1 MATIKAAQVKE
12 LRDKTGVGMMD
23 AKKALVET
31 DGDMNAAVDYLRE
44 KGVSKAAKKAD
55 RIAAEGL
62 ANVYIEGNVAAIAEI
77 NSETDFVSKND
88 KFQNLVK
95 GITKTVAT
103 HNPASVED
111 ALGLDMNGETIQDTI
126 TEATQTIGEKITF
139 RRFAV
144 VEKTDNDVFGDY
156 EHMGGRITVLS
167 TVEGT
172 NDEEVAR
179 NVSMHIAAINPKFIT
194 RDEISQDER
203 DHELNVLT
211 EQAKNEG
218 KPANIV
224 EKMVQGRLSKWL
236 AEVSLVDQ
244 PYVKDPDKTVGEYLK
259 ENGASI
265 KSFIRYEVGEGIE
278 KRTEDFAA
286 EVQSQLGKK

>member
-1 MATIKAAQVKE
+1 MANIKAAQVKE

-31 DGDMNAAVDYLRE
+31 NGDMDAAIDYLRE

-62 ANVYIEGNVAAIAEI
+62 ANVYTEGNIAAIAEI
-77 NSETDFVSKND
+77 NSETDFVSKNE

-95 GITKTVAT
+95 DITKTVAD
-103 HNPASVED
+103 NKPASVED
-111 ALGLDMNGETIQDTI
+111 ALELDMGGDSMSSVI
-126 TEATQTIGEKITF
+126 TEATTTIGEKITL

-144 VEKTDNDVFGDY
+144 LEKTEGEVFGDY
-156 EHMGGRITVLS
+156 EHMGGRIAVL
-167 TVEGT
+167 THVEGS
-172 NDEEVAR
+172 DVSVAR
-179 NVSMHIAAINPKFIT
+179 DVAMHIAAINPKYIT
-194 RDEISQDER
+194 RDDVPQETR
-203 DHELNVLT
+203 DHELNILK

-218 KPANIV
+218 KPENIV
-224 EKMVQGRLSKWL
+224 EKMVQGRLNKWL

-244 PYVKDPDKTVGEYLK
+244 PFVKDSDKTVGQYLK
-259 ENGASI
+259 ENNASI

-278 KRTEDFAA
+278 KRSEDFAA
-286 EVQSQLGKK
+286 EVQSQLKNK